1 MDSPNKCKAT
11 GKSRYPDPGAAKEAI
26 VRIKNTGR
34 FYDHIQ
40 GKRRNRRAGKPDQC
54 RFYYCRDCHGWHLTS
69 KEKSMS
75 FRKLKEE
82 RKLNTKDVILTDEQ
96 ATEWKKNSIPFPNV
110 KTNSN
115 DELVQTK

>member
-1 MDSPNKCKAT
+1 
-11 GKSRYPDPGAAKEAI
+11 
-26 VRIKNTGR
+26 
-34 FYDHIQ
+34 
-40 GKRRNRRAGKPDQC
+40 
-54 RFYYCRDCHGWHLTS
+54 
-69 KEKSMS
+69 MS

-82 RKLNTKDVILTDEQ
+82 RKLNTKEVILTDEQ